1 MHFSSLIFQ
10 KCSEREVKSAF
21 RTKSNFRCSLLRFSD
36 LSFQQ
41 WSENASF
48 LPFWRP
54 ANQAPATRTVP
65 STLLLWCVCGCV
77 CVCAQCAC
85 VSVHISPQPR
95 TCKFLHFVM
104 QYHQNIGVLAGWKRP
119 VLHAG
124 QCDTLCVSTF
134 CTYQAPSSQYQRS
147 GVATHRRK
155 GDCGHISPQR

>member
-1 MHFSSLIFQ
+1 MIRECIF
-10 KCSEREVKSAF
+10 
-21 RTKSNFRCSLLRFSD
+21 LR
-36 LSFQQ
+36 
-41 WSENASF
+41 
-48 LPFWRP
+48 FWRP

-65 STLLLWCVCGCV
+65 STFLLCVCVDV

-147 GVATHRRK
+147 GVATQKRLRT
-155 GDCGHISPQR
+155 HIPTTLTSIIYYLHHTCIKSMQM